1 MKDKYATPDFLCSSC
16 GSTGVFRPL
25 GMEDY
30 THLEG
35 HYPCKA
41 YNELLNSG
49 WRKVEYK
56 TSTRGG
62 TVTDALYMNY
72 PEPAE
77 LHDYRFLGKDR
88 IDRQRIKRK
97 INGKVRQLLGLPQL
111 ERNAILQAMMNLSAH
126 PPLEKNGKVS

>member
-1 MKDKYATPDFLCSSC
+1 MRNLNEMSDEQHYELLQWCDTVTQTSDVMIAIS
-16 GSTGVFRPL
+16 
-25 GMEDY
+25 
-30 THLEG
+30 